1 MKNERDSLS
10 YLMGGIGRF
19 IFLGMALLMGCGRA
33 NLPTITPTWQITTS
47 SLSVTPA
54 PLTTTP
60 TVRYTTT
67 KEVRFDHISLE
78 QGLSPSVILD
88 MLQDSQSFMWF
99 ATQDGL
105 IEAENVVQELFGR
118 QGLLA
123 CAKTRVGHTA
133 VQIKDGIIN
142 DVQQFTG
149 EVHLLDDLVLL
160 VGSREL
166 GNDTMLCPDEAECG

>member
-1 MKNERDSLS
+1 MCAQDPFYYTINNTNGLPSNSVYD
-10 YLMGGIGRF
+10 
-19 IFLGMALLMGCGRA
+19 IF
-33 NLPTITPTWQITTS
+33 
-47 SLSVTPA
+47 
-54 PLTTTP
+54 
-60 TVRYTTT
+60 
-67 KEVRFDHISLE
+67 
-78 QGLSPSVILD
+78 
-88 MLQDSQSFMWF
+88 QDSKGFMWF

-105 IEAENVVQELFGR
+105 IEAENVIQELFGR